1 MTLPAPLRITSAHN
15 PRIAAVVALSEQRER
30 RRTGLFV
37 AEGRRAVTRALAAGL
52 KLRELYLCPTLGP
65 ALTPDFAHVGDAAV
79 FEVTD
84 TLLRKMAYQEN
95 PEGVLGV
102 FEQAGRTLADFPRAP
117 ERPGPPGLG
126 PPSAAGHADLFLVA
140 VGLAKPGNLGAMA
153 RTAEAAGATG
163 LLVADSVVDVYN
175 PNAIRASTGA
185 VFTLPVAAAASEE
198 VRRFLR
204 DRGVRIIAAAPG
216 AIQPYD
222 QVDLTAPVALV
233 IGAEDAGLDEAW
245 LNAGQNV
252 RIPMHAAAVDS
263 LNAGVAGAVL
273 LFEAVRQRRARAG
286 EPGGQD

>member
-1 MTLPAPLRITSAHN
+1 MTLPAPMRITSARN

-37 AEGRRAVTRALAAGL
+37 AEGRRALTRALAAGL

-65 ALTPDFAHVGDAAV
+65 AVASGLPPVGDAAV

-102 FEQAGRTLADFPRAP
+102 FEQAGRTLASF
-117 ERPGPPGLG
+117 GPAKDRGH
-126 PPSAAGHADLFLVA
+126 SAGAADAELFLVA

-163 LLVADSVVDVYN
+163 LLVADGVVDVYN

-185 VFTLPVAAAASEE
+185 VFTLPVAAASSEV

-204 DRGVRIIAAAPG
+204 ERGVRIIAAAPG
-216 AIQPYD
+216 AADPYD
-222 QVDLTAPVALV
+222 RVDLTAPVALV

-245 LNAGQNV
+245 LQAGQNV

-273 LFEAVRQRRARAG
+273 LFEAVRQRRVRAG
-286 EPGGQD
+286 SPGGQN